1 MGCRSRK
8 GRSRPS
14 RLRRGA
20 SRPRS
25 RLLAISSAS
34 GSRPPPGTSTDGGDS
49 GRHEGGCLARPT
61 ERRSALAKA
70 HLWGSEAGREVCLV
84 AAGRDGR
91 VHEAPSVESGS
102 LCGDVWSNIAWPGG
116 QQTHVG

>member
-34 GSRPPPGTSTDGGDS
+34 GSRPQPGTSTDSGDS
-49 GRHEGGCLARPT
+49 GRHEGGCLAMPT

-70 HLWGSEAGREVCLV
+70 PLWGQGNEAGGEVCLV
-84 AAGRDGR
+84 AAGRDGH
-91 VHEAPSVESGS
+91 VHEAPPVESGFTVQ
-102 LCGDVWSNIAWPGG
+102 GRMV
-116 QQTHVG
+116 